1 MASICS
7 TERQASLCIKT
18 CILNNHNILLLLLII
33 PLKLCR
39 IMVTLQYFKLY
50 SDYVYFSSKKVLRIL
65 YGTVMVSYNRTII
78 LWNIPWYLYGTPRYF
93 QDYYGILLL
102 VIISLLFFTSVVN
115 LQRVNRKK
123 IFAIIDDN
131 AYYLCE
137 NLNNFK
143 LFGLTFLGIRK
154 T

>member
-39 IMVTLQYFKLY
+39 IMVTLQYFKPY
-50 SDYVYFSSKKVLRIL
+50 SDYVYFSSKKVYKVMIL
-65 YGTVMVSYNRTII
+65 YGTVMVSYGNRTII
-78 LWNIPWYLYGTPRYF
+78 LWNIPWHLYGTPRYF

-102 VIISLLFFTSVVN
+102 VIISLLF
-115 LQRVNRKK
+115 LQVLWTFREWTEKK
-123 IFAIIDDN
+123 S
-131 AYYLCE
+131 LQS
-137 NLNNFK
+137 
-143 LFGLTFLGIRK
+143 
-154 T
+154 